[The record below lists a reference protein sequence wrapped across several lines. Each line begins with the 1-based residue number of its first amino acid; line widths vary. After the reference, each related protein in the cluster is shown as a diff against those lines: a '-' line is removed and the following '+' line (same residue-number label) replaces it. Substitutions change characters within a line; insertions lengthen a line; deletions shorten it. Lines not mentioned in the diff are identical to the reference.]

1 MSIAEDKANSGY
13 ECSSER
19 LQEVKDDIK
28 TIKTHAKWVMS
39 LLAAIALGLASFVF
53 TDIGELPIIYKELSK
68 PELLIK
74 VFAGLLF
81 ISYFLFIAFFMPL
94 LLWRQKPHPNNEA
107 KGLKARIEESHRR
120 LIVIDKRLK
129 RLIVLSVSSPFVNA
143 ILATYF
149 TYFV

>member
-1 MSIAEDKANSGY
+1 MVATEDNDY
-13 ECSSER
+13 EYSSER

-68 PELLIK
+68 TELLIK
-74 VFAGLLF
+74 VFAGLLL
-81 ISYFLFIAFFMPL
+81 ISYSLFIAFFMPL
-94 LLWRQKPHPNNEA
+94 LLWGQKLHPSNEA
-107 KGLKARIEESHRR
+107 KGFKTRIIGSYRG

-129 RLIVLSVSSPFVNA
+129 RLIVLSVSSPLVNA